1 MYPYYTINKGTGKQV
16 EFKGLRAQHLTH
28 LAIIFMSSFLVFA
41 ILHIIGIP
49 SAICIAVV
57 GTIALG
63 ASRYVIRVNRI
74 YGQHGLAKMQ
84 AARVIPDFILQ
95 RKSFGNLLK
104 KNTNEK
110 HHTNIH
116 P

>member
-1 MYPYYTINKGTGKQV
+1 MYPYYTINKGTGKQA

-28 LAIIFMSSFLVFA
+28 MAIIFVGSFFVFV
-41 ILHIIGIP
+41 ILDFMGIP
-49 SAICIAVV
+49 MAICIAIVCTV
-57 GTIALG
+57 AL
-63 ASRYVIRVNRI
+63 AAARYVIRVNRI